1 MTDNTDGDRLI
12 GLREAGQRVGM
23 SRCTIHR
30 RILDGQ
36 LPGYRTGIGR
46 TSPLRVRVRDVDA
59 LLTPVTSTAPQR
71 D

>member
-1 MTDNTDGDRLI
+1 MTDSTDGDRLI

-36 LPGYRTGIGR
+36 LPGYRTGTGR

-59 LLTPVTSTAPQR
+59 LLTLVTSAAPQR
-71 D
+71 A